1 MIKERYTIVAT
12 SPNGKQMESVERTI
26 QSIRKIKNA
35 MEANNYTNI
44 KIFKKAGPSPHV
56 LFTKGLQ
63 NKFKCSPKIAVDIY
77 RKMIHIMEEQGIEF
91 TRKEVSINV

>member
-44 KIFKKAGPSPHV
+44 KIFKNAEP
-56 LFTKGLQ
+56 
-63 NKFKCSPKIAVDIY
+63 SPKIAVDIY